1 MANFSPQK
9 TLSSTLSTA
18 IESQFRRRFDGRE
31 RALRETVLES
41 ADFAMT
47 TLARADTQYHNSE
60 HTFIV
65 ALAGLD
71 ILCGKAELSD
81 PIDAEDWATYVISLL
96 FHDIGYLKR
105 LFPADSASAVIANAE
120 GGIFPLGPGA
130 TDASL
135 TRIHVD
141 RGMAFVREHFK
152 NSRTIDVR
160 RVVHNIENT
169 RFPPPPEV
177 RDTPRSRL
185 SWPDMVRAAD
195 LIGQLADPNYLR
207 KLPALYEEFL
217 ECGTAEVMG
226 LKNYHGLLE
235 QFPNFIGNM
244 IRPLVGEGFDA
255 LAAAPNGQRWINSL
269 NDSIAYCES
278 LRG

>member
-1 MANFSPQK
+1 MAIFSPQK
-9 TLSSTLSTA
+9 ILSSTLSTA
-18 IESQFRRRFDGRE
+18 IESEFRRLFGGHE
-31 RALRETVLES
+31 SSLRHAVLES
-41 ADFAMT
+41 VDFAMKA
-47 TLARADTQYHNSE
+47 LSRADSQYHNSE

-65 ALAGLD
+65 SMAGLD
-71 ILCGKAELSD
+71 ILRGKAELGD

-96 FHDIGYLKR
+96 FHDIGYLKK
-105 LFPADSASAVIANAE
+105 LFPKDSASAVVANST
-120 GGIFPLGPGA
+120 GGIFPLAPGA

-141 RGMAFVREHFK
+141 RGMAFVEAHFK
-152 NSRTIDVR
+152 SSRIVDVE
-160 RVVHNIENT
+160 RVLNNIENT
-169 RFPPPPEV
+169 RFPAPPEV
-177 RDTPRSRL
+177 RETPRSRL

-226 LKNYHGLLE
+226 LKNYHGLIE
-235 QFPNFIGNM
+235 QFPSFIGKM
-244 IRPLVGEGFDA
+244 VRPLVCEGFDA
-255 LAAAPNGQRWINSL
+255 MAAAPGGQRWINSL
-269 NDSIAYCES
+269 NNSIAYCES

>member
-9 TLSSTLSTA
+9 TLSKKLST
-18 IESQFRRRFDGRE
+18 IVDSNFRQMFDGRE
-31 RALRETVLES
+31 TALRETVLE
-41 ADFAMT
+41 AVDFAMMA
-47 TLARADTQYHNSE
+47 LGQADTPYHNSE

-65 ALAGLD
+65 CLAGQD
-71 ILCGKAELSD
+71 ILHGKSELGD
-81 PIDAEDWATYVISLL
+81 PISPADWASYVISLL
-96 FHDIGYLKR
+96 FHDIGYLKK
-105 LFPADSASAVIANAE
+105 LFPRDNSDSVVAHFD
-120 GGIFPLGPGA
+120 GTLFPLPLGA

-141 RGMAFVREHFK
+141 RGIAFVRDHFK
-152 NSRTIDVR
+152 NSHTIDVQR
-160 RVVHNIENT
+160 LMNNIEST

-177 RDTPRSRL
+177 RGTPRSRL

-226 LKNYHGLLE
+226 LKNYRGLLQ
-235 QFPNFIGNM
+235 QFPNFVSQM
-244 IRPLVGEGFDA
+244 IQPLVVEGFAA
-255 LAAAPNGQRWINSL
+255 LGAAPNGKRWIESL
-269 NDSIAYCES
+269 NESIAYCEK
-278 LRG
+278 LND

>member
-9 TLSSTLSTA
+9 ILSSTLSTA

-47 TLARADTQYHNSE
+47 TLAQADTQYHNSE

-105 LFPADSASAVIANAE
+105 LFPADSTSAVIANAE
-120 GGIFPLGPGA
+120 GGIFPLRPGA

-141 RGMAFVREHFK
+141 RGMAFVWEHFK

-160 RVVHNIENT
+160 RVVQNIENT

-244 IRPLVGEGFDA
+244 IRPLVVEGFDA
-255 LAAAPNGQRWINSL
+255 LAAAPHGQRWINSL

>member
-9 TLSSTLSTA
+9 ILSSKLSSA
-18 IESQFRRRFDGRE
+18 IETHFRRLFDGRE
-31 RALRETVLES
+31 SALRQTLLES
-41 ADFAMT
+41 TDFAMSA
-47 TLARADTQYHNSE
+47 LARADTQYHNSE

-65 ALAGLD
+65 SLAGLD
-71 ILCGKAELSD
+71 ILQGKAELGD
-81 PIDAEDWATYVISLL
+81 PIDAEDWATYIISLL
-96 FHDIGYLKR
+96 FHDIGYLKK
-105 LFPADSASAVIANAE
+105 LFPEDSASVVVANAE

-152 NSRTIDVR
+152 NSRTIDVG

-177 RDTPRSRL
+177 RDNPRSRL

-217 ECGTAEVMG
+217 ECGTADVMG

-235 QFPNFIGNM
+235 QFPNFISKM
-244 IRPLVGEGFDA
+244 IQPLVGEGFDA
-255 LAAAPNGQRWINSL
+255 LAAAPDGQRWINSL
-269 NDSIAYCES
+269 NESIAYCES
-278 LRG
+278 LHG

>member
-9 TLSSTLSTA
+9 ILSSTLSTA

-41 ADFAMT
+41 ADFAMSA
-47 TLARADTQYHNSE
+47 LAQADTQYHNSE

-65 ALAGLD
+65 SLAGLD
-71 ILCGKAELSD
+71 ILRGKAELGD

-96 FHDIGYLKR
+96 FHDIGYLKK
-105 LFPADSASAVIANAE
+105 LFPADDVSGVVANAE
-120 GGIFPLGPGA
+120 GGIFPLAPGA
-130 TDASL
+130 TDALL

-141 RGMAFVREHFK
+141 RGMAFVLEHFK
-152 NSRTIDVR
+152 NSRTIDVA
-160 RVVHNIENT
+160 RVVQNIENT
-169 RFPPPPEV
+169 RFPPPPEICA
-177 RDTPRSRL
+177 TPRSRL
-185 SWPDMVRAAD
+185 SWPDMARAAD

-235 QFPNFIGNM
+235 QFPNFIRKV
-244 IRPLVGEGFDA
+244 IRPLVGDGFEA
-255 LAAAPNGQRWINSL
+255 LAAAPDGQRWINSL

-278 LRG
+278 LHA